1 MAVVDLAVHAGKA
14 ARTDIRLLESADSG
28 CWVECT
34 LHTGRTHQI
43 RVHLSHSGFPLFGD
57 DKYGDFALNKQLE
70 KAGLKRMFL
79 HAAKLGFRHPLTDQE
94 IELASPLPAELEAFV
109 VSVEQN
115 EEREYG

>member
-1 MAVVDLAVHAGKA
+1 
-14 ARTDIRLLESADSG
+14 
-28 CWVECT
+28 
-34 LHTGRTHQI
+34 
-43 RVHLSHSGFPLFGD
+43 
-57 DKYGDFALNKQLE
+57 
-70 KAGLKRMFL
+70 MFL

>member
-1 MAVVDLAVHAGKA
+1 MPDVGSAIECNAPWQLSLQIGPRRGRLRMGKKA
-14 ARTDIRLLESADSG
+14 L
-28 CWVECT
+28 
-34 LHTGRTHQI
+34 GR
-43 RVHLSHSGFPLFGD
+43 
-57 DKYGDFALNKQLE
+57 
-70 KAGLKRMFL
+70 RMFL